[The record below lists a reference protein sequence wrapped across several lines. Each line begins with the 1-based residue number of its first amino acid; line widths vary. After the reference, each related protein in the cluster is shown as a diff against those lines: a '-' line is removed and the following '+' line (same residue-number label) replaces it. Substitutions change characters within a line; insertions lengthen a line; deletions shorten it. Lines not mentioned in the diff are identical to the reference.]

1 MRMLLIKKFG
11 FFLSFVLGFTTI
23 ALSQHAGF
31 SPLTD
36 SVSFK
41 NNLAKTAKET
51 RTIQSDFV
59 QEKNLSVL
67 SEKIITKG
75 SFMFK
80 KDNMLRWQYTDPFQY
95 LIIMNKNKVYI
106 KDDSREN
113 KYDMQSNKMFQEI
126 NNMIVNSVQGNVL
139 NSKDYHIKY
148 YQNEK
153 YYLVDLTP
161 LNKNMKGF
169 LKTISLYFDK
179 KDFTVSK
186 LTMTEPSGDYTNIA
200 FINKKVN
207 AEISDEKFHIK

>member
-1 MRMLLIKKFG
+1 MRLIKKFG
-11 FFLSFVLGFTTI
+11 IVLSLFFGLTAIAYSQPKGFTV
-23 ALSQHAGF
+23 
-31 SPLTD
+31 LTD
-36 SVSFK
+36 TVTFK
-41 NNLAKTAKET
+41 NNLSKTAKET
-51 RTIQSDFV
+51 KTIQSDFV

-67 SEKIITKG
+67 AEKIITKG
-75 SFMFK
+75 TFMFK

-106 KDDSREN
+106 KDDNREN
-113 KYDMQSNKMFQEI
+113 KYDTQSNKMFQEI
-126 NNMIVNSVQGNVL
+126 NNMIVNSVQGDVL
-139 NSKDYHIKY
+139 NSKDYAIKY
-148 YQNEK
+148 YQNDT

-169 LKTISLYFDK
+169 LKSISLYFDK

-200 FINKKVN
+200 FTNKKVN

>member
-1 MRMLLIKKFG
+1 MLLIKKFG
-11 FFLSFVLGFTTI
+11 FILSLIFGLTTI
-23 ALSQHAGF
+23 AFSQHPGF
-31 SPLTD
+31 GPLTD

-41 NNLAKTAKET
+41 NNLSKTAKET
-51 RTIQSDFV
+51 KTIQSDFV

-67 SEKIITKG
+67 AEKIITKG

-139 NSKDYHIKY
+139 NSKDYKIKY

-169 LKTISLYFDK
+169 LKSISLYFDK

-200 FINKKVN
+200 FTNKKVN
-207 AEISDEKFHIK
+207 AEIPDEKFHIK